1 MSNESGVGMADFIR
15 ARSAEHKEERLAEVK
30 RAAAALFAKRPY
42 HAITLSTIAEQLS
55 WSRANLYKY
64 VRTKEEI
71 FLSLAEDARDAYA
84 DALLAAFT
92 GCGELE
98 PAEVAR
104 RWSGV
109 LMEHEDWFRYL
120 DLLFTIIES
129 NVSQER
135 LVAFKRG
142 YYEMLPALQAQLGV
156 AWGVPGTRVAHLM
169 NVVGY
174 QATGLIVN
182 ACATPQVQAALKE
195 LGVEPEPIDARAEL
209 ADFIEM
215 LIERERLRERC

>member
-1 MSNESGVGMADFIR
+1 MADFIR
-15 ARSAEHKEERLAEVK
+15 ARSAEHKEQRLAEVK
-30 RAAAALFAKRPY
+30 RAAARLFAEYPY
-42 HAITLSTIAEQLS
+42 PEITLSTIAEQLS

-84 DALLAAFT
+84 DALIEAFS
-92 GCGELE
+92 GCGELN
-98 PAEVAR
+98 PAAAAG
-104 RWSGV
+104 RWAGV
-109 LMEHEDWFRYL
+109 LMEHEDWFRYF

-129 NVSQER
+129 NVSHER

-142 YYEMLPALQAQLGV
+142 YYEKLLELQCTLGA
-156 AWGVPGTRVAHLM
+156 AWGVPAPRVAHIM
-169 NVVGY
+169 NTVGY
-174 QATGLIVN
+174 QAVGLVVN

-195 LGVEPEPIDARAEL
+195 LGVEPEFLDTRAEL

-215 LIERERLRERC
+215 LLSHERVRADLA

>member
-1 MSNESGVGMADFIR
+1 MADFIR

-42 HAITLSTIAEQLS
+42 HEITLSTIAEQLS

-84 DALLAAFT
+84 DALLAAFSAAD
-92 GCGELE
+92 GAPFSVPLC
-98 PAEVAR
+98 PADVAAAWAR
-104 RWSGV
+104 V
-109 LMEHEDWFRYL
+109 LVDNEDWFRYL

-129 NVSQER
+129 NVSHER

-142 YYEMLPALQAQLGV
+142 YYEELPRLQEVLSA
-156 AWGVPGTRVAHLM
+156 AWGVPASRVAHVM
-169 NVVGY
+169 DAVGY
-174 QATGLIVN
+174 QAVGLIVN

-195 LGVEPEPIDARAEL
+195 LGVESEPVDARAEL

-215 LIERERLRERC
+215 VIERERARA

>member
-1 MSNESGVGMADFIR
+1 MAEFIR

-84 DALLAAFT
+84 DALLAAFS
-92 GCGELE
+92 GGERHE
-98 PAEVAR
+98 PREAAT
-104 RWSGV
+104 RWASV
-109 LMEHEDWFRYL
+109 LVENEDWFRYL

-129 NVSQER
+129 NVSHER

-142 YYEMLPALQAQLGV
+142 YYEMLPELQTQLGG
-156 AWGVPGTRVAHLM
+156 AWGVPGSRVAHLM

-182 ACATPQVQAALKE
+182 ACATPQVQEALKE
-195 LGVEPEPIDARAEL
+195 LGVEPDPLDARAEL

-215 LIERERLRERC
+215 LLEHEQSRMRS

>member
-1 MSNESGVGMADFIR
+1 MADFIR
-15 ARSAEHKEERLAEVK
+15 ARSAEHKEERLAEIK
-30 RAAAALFAKRPY
+30 RATAALFAKCPY
-42 HAITLSTIAEQLS
+42 HEITLSTIAEQLS

-71 FLSLAEDARDAYA
+71 FLSLAEDARDAYVE
-84 DALLAAFT
+84 ALLAAFSE
-92 GCGELE
+92 CGELE
-98 PAEVAR
+98 PAEAAR
-104 RWSGV
+104 RWAGV
-109 LMEHEDWFRYL
+109 LVDNEGWFRYL

-129 NVSQER
+129 NVSHER

-142 YYEMLPALQAQLGV
+142 YYEALPALQAQLGA
-156 AWGVPGTRVAHLM
+156 AWGVPGSRVVHLV

-182 ACATPQVQAALKE
+182 ACATPQVQAALEE

-209 ADFIEM
+209 EEFIEM
-215 LIERERLRERC
+215 LIEHERSKARS